1 MDSKKLRE
9 IARISLI
16 VLILCTLA
24 FIFTQSMLS
33 QETSSAESDAVG
45 DIIAEIIPPETPP
58 GEYVQNN
65 LRKIGHFV
73 EFAILGAEIALYVIL
88 FLRRYLYAV
97 CALVLSPIVALLDE
111 TIQIFSGRGPMIVD
125 VWIDVM
131 GFFSAFV
138 AIYAIYFA
146 TKAIIKGRKLK
157 KNG

>member
-1 MDSKKLRE
+1 MDFKKLRE
-9 IARISLI
+9 ITRIALI
-16 VLILCTLA
+16 VTIVCTLA

-45 DIIAEIIPPETPP
+45 DIVAEIIPPETPP

-73 EFAILGAEIALYVIL
+73 EFAILGAEVALYAIF
-88 FLRRYLYAV
+88 FLKRYLYV
-97 CALVLSPIVALLDE
+97 VYALVLSPIVALLDE

-125 VWIDVM
+125 VWIDVW
-131 GFFSAFV
+131 GFSSSFV
-138 AIYAIYFA
+138 VIYVIYFA
-146 TKAIIKGRKLK
+146 AKAILKERKQK